1 MFEDLL
7 KPAPIIL
14 PVIALVL
21 WTLVMQAWMVITRL
35 PAMNAAG
42 LDPQA
47 AERTS
52 DLAARLPGEVQW
64 KADNYN
70 HLMEQPTIF
79 YALALALALAGL
91 GTGLNLILAWIYVG
105 ARVVHSIVHATINIV
120 LYRFSVFAIGTLA
133 LLVMGI
139 NGVIQLI

>member
-1 MFEDLL
+1 MTMFQAE
-7 KPAPIIL
+7 PILL

-21 WTLVMQAWMVITRL
+21 WTLIQQGWMVITRL

-42 LDPQA
+42 LSPQD

-52 DLAARLPGEVQW
+52 ELAARLPREVQW

-79 YALALALALAGL
+79 YAAALALGAAGL
-91 GTGLNLILAWIYVG
+91 GDGLNLIMAWVYVV
-105 ARVVHSIVHATINIV
+105 ARVVHSVVQSTFNRVAV
-120 LYRFSVFAIGTLA
+120 RFSVFAVGTLA
-133 LLVMGI
+133 ILVMAV
-139 NGVIQLI
+139 NGVIQLT